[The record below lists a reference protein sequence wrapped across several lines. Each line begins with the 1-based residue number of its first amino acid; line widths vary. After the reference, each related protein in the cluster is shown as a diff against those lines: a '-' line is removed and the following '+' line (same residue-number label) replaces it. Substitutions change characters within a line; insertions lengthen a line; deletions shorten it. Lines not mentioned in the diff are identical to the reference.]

1 MPQAL
6 ILIVAAITQDAS
18 IIQKALRDVAYYQ
31 KTNTKAYQ
39 SHKKKR
45 AAEKSKKL
53 RDIKMIS

>member
-31 KTNTKAYQ
+31 KTNTNVYGNI
-39 SHKKKR
+39 
-45 AAEKSKKL
+45 EV
-53 RDIKMIS
+53 

>member
-39 SHKKKR
+39 SHRKKR
-45 AAEKSKKL
+45 LKAIA
-53 RDIKMIS
+53 